1 MFGAPCSIWKVS
13 GGDIGIWDLSL
24 TGKMWV
30 SRKALGN
37 PCTGISIM
45 LFMRA
50 DRLRGPPVFFTM
62 VALAAKC
69 DLEGEPSPVP
79 SLRPTKYIIIRR

>member
-1 MFGAPCSIWKVS
+1 MCWGMLWIGTMTVS
-13 GGDIGIWDLSL
+13 E
-24 TGKMWV
+24 
-30 SRKALGN
+30 KALEKS
-37 PCTGISIM
+37 CTGISIM

-50 DRLRGPPVFFTM
+50 DRLWGPPVFFTM

-69 DLEGEPSPVP
+69 DLEGKTSPVS